1 MPQSAA
7 STTRPKSR
15 SLRDRCKT
23 SGAEQLRRHADRFRK
38 DAGKSVASAP
48 PLPLRF
54 FYPLPNPKNRASSFP
69 RAGDDMT
76 SLTDRRNETRVNV
89 RIPLR
94 FKLIGNQTAVEHLA
108 ESENVSQR
116 GVFMWTAYPLK
127 IGAQVELRLKMPNE
141 ISGVP

>member
-1 MPQSAA
+1 
-7 STTRPKSR
+7 
-15 SLRDRCKT
+15 
-23 SGAEQLRRHADRFRK
+23 
-38 DAGKSVASAP
+38 
-48 PLPLRF
+48 
-54 FYPLPNPKNRASSFP
+54 
-69 RAGDDMT
+69 MT

-141 ISGVP
+141 ISGVPPSEVLCTARVIRIQESDSGGLLGVGLQIERYHATGERERWAS

>member
-1 MPQSAA
+1 
-7 STTRPKSR
+7 
-15 SLRDRCKT
+15 
-23 SGAEQLRRHADRFRK
+23 
-38 DAGKSVASAP
+38 
-48 PLPLRF
+48 
-54 FYPLPNPKNRASSFP
+54 
-69 RAGDDMT
+69 MT

-127 IGAQVELRLKMPNE
+127 MGVQVELRLKMPNE
-141 ISGVP
+141 ISGVPPSEVLCTARVIRIQESDSGGLIGVGLQIERYHATGERERWAS

>member
-1 MPQSAA
+1 
-7 STTRPKSR
+7 
-15 SLRDRCKT
+15 
-23 SGAEQLRRHADRFRK
+23 
-38 DAGKSVASAP
+38 
-48 PLPLRF
+48 
-54 FYPLPNPKNRASSFP
+54 
-69 RAGDDMT
+69 MT

-127 IGAQVELRLKMPNE
+127 MGVQVELRLKMPNE
-141 ISGVP
+141 ISGVPPSEVLCTARVIRIQESDSGGLVGVGLKIERYHATGERERWAS